1 MTYCPARYNVY
12 LCLGGVWCSCG
23 AFLMVHPGAKK
34 NGCVLKGAECREA
47 GQPPAEPTVAPQQNT
62 AQLVVPRPQ
71 KRQEKGWGGEGEG
84 KEHPE
89 CGRQR
94 PLRTALG
101 SCPLPRETVMGGKRM
116 IIKWL
121 PFGPPEMMA
130 QPPRTYVDTSTSRR

>member
-1 MTYCPARYNVY
+1 MTYCPARDNVESS
-12 LCLGGVWCSCG
+12 LGRGRCSRWACLSG
-23 AFLMVHPGAKK
+23 HPRGNK

-116 IIKWL
+116 II
-121 PFGPPEMMA
+121 
-130 QPPRTYVDTSTSRR
+130 